1 MSKPKI
7 LAFEKL
13 VYTWSWESPGM
24 DVGETLVTVE
34 FIDKG
39 EVTELVLTHER
50 FPNAEAANKHTEG
63 WSGCINN
70 FVTLVESV

>member
-24 DVGETLVTVE
+24 DVGETLVTVG

-39 EVTELVLTHER
+39 GRSLS
-50 FPNAEAANKHTEG
+50 ASA
-63 WSGCINN
+63 
-70 FVTLVESV
+70 